1 MEYSTLD
8 DYTQIAKKTISKF
21 ANRMYPAL
29 VAKMLSDDEF
39 VYEVAG
45 SIMTADWKWDPN
57 RVGKNTGKKKTL
69 YSYRNQCALW
79 AIKTLVTKKYR
90 SSQKHSKFL
99 KHVKENL
106 QHRLVYETT
115 PESSATEKEGNLN
128 LINDVKNLINYA
140 PISEK
145 QKNIIKRY
153 YYDNYTLSQIGKEYN
168 VSREAIRQQL
178 KKGIKEIQ
186 DYANSAKCF
195 SSNNGSR

>member
-21 ANRMYPAL
+21 ANRMYPSL

-45 SIMTADWKWDPN
+45 AIMTADWKWDPS
-57 RVGKNTGKKKTL
+57 RVGKVTGKKKTL

-79 AIKTLVTKKYR
+79 SIKTLVTKKYR
-90 SSQKHSKFL
+90 SSQKHAKFL

-106 QHRLVYETT
+106 QHKLIDEIT
-115 PESSATEKEGNLN
+115 PESSACEKEGINNLTD
-128 LINDVKNLINYA
+128 DVKNLISYA
-140 PISEK
+140 PISDK
-145 QKNIIKRY
+145 QKHIIKRY
-153 YYDNYTLSQIGKEYN
+153 YYDNCTLSEIGKEYS

-178 KKGIKEIQ
+178 KKGIKEIK

-195 SSNNGSR
+195 SSNQR